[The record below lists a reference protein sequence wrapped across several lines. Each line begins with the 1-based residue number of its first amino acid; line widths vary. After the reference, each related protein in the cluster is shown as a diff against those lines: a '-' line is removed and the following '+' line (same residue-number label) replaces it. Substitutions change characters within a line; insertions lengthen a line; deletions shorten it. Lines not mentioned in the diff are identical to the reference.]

1 MYLGIGLLAGLIVAG
16 LAHWHGDIGMD
27 P

>member
-1 MYLGIGLLAGLIVAG
+1 MYLGIGLLAGLIVAA
-16 LAHWHGDIGMD
+16 LAYWHGDIGMD

>member
-1 MYLGIGLLAGLIVAG
+1 MYLGIGLLAGLVVAA
-16 LAHWHGDIGMD
+16 LAYWHGDIGMD

>member
-1 MYLGIGLLAGLIVAG
+1 MYLGIGLLAGLIVA
-16 LAHWHGDIGMD
+16 AFAYRRGDIGMD